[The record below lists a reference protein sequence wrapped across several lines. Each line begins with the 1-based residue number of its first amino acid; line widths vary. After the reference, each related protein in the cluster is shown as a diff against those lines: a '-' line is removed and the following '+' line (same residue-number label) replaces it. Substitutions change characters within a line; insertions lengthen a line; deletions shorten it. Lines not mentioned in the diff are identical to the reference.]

1 MSSITD
7 SNMALLRKREKEL
20 ECIYSIS
27 DLFDMHI
34 PLKSLL
40 KGIVRRIPSACSHS
54 ELAAARITLD
64 DEVYQTPEYED
75 TPWMMSI
82 DIFVHGKVRGCLD
95 VVYIEER
102 PPLDVGPF
110 LNEEKKLMDVIVSR
124 LGKVLER
131 RHVEEAL
138 LDSEKRY
145 RVIFE
150 SSPLGIFIDRN
161 GIITHCNRSF
171 LKIFGLSREDVIG
184 SEVTDF
190 VNDEKLEKVLF
201 RSDQEIM
208 PYYETEYTARLAG
221 RQVHLRSYYVPHRS
235 SRTTLEGGV
244 CLIADITRNK
254 QSEDALHQQKELLT
268 STFNALQDLIV
279 VVDKELN
286 VVTSNWKSDELISPE
301 KRKVHPHCYEC
312 FMHRDEPCDP
322 CHVKD
327 VFSTGEVAENE
338 YTSPVDGKTR
348 EYRVSPVFGKNND
361 IVMAVEHIRDITE
374 RKQTETALQQS
385 TEELASAYEELRSLD
400 RLKDEFLSNLR
411 HELNTPL
418 TTIRGYSELL
428 QEGTFG
434 PLNPEQENAVDK
446 VVNKSKRLH
455 SLLDSLLFAS
465 SSQGGRVKYNF
476 EKMLLSDSLQ
486 SAIGE
491 VSRNAKD
498 KSISLNF
505 DQPPEVL
512 LTKAD
517 ADYLPRVFVN
527 LIDNAIKFT
536 PREGKINLS
545 AFRENG
551 DVHAVIEDNGI
562 GIAEENLPKLFQK
575 FYQIDSSSTRNYGGN
590 GLGLYISKVIVEDH
604 GGKIWIESEE
614 GAGTRVHVTL
624 PAIDQN

>member
-1 MSSITD
+1 MSFI
-7 SNMALLRKREKEL
+7 NNEEVALLKKREKEL

-40 KGIVRRIPSACSHS
+40 KGIVNRIPSACSFS
-54 ELAAARITLD
+54 EVAAARITLD
-64 DEVYQTPEYED
+64 DETYQTANYVD
-75 TPWMMSI
+75 TPWKMSI
-82 DIFVHGKVRGCLD
+82 AINVHGKIRGCLEVIYLED
-95 VVYIEER
+95 HPICD
-102 PPLDVGPF
+102 LGPF
-110 LNEEKKLMDVIVSR
+110 LEEEEKLMDVIISR

-131 RHVEEAL
+131 RNVEEAL
-138 LDSEKRY
+138 LESEKRY

-150 SSPLGIFIDRN
+150 SSPLGIFIDKN
-161 GIITHCNRSF
+161 GVITHCNRSF
-171 LKIFGLSREDVIG
+171 LKIFGLPREDVIG
-184 SEVTDF
+184 AEITDF
-190 VNDEKLEKVLF
+190 VNDQRLEKVLF

-208 PYYETEYTARLAG
+208 PYYETEYSARIAG
-221 RQVHLRSYYVPHRS
+221 KPVHLRSYYVPHRS

-244 CLIADITRNK
+244 CLIADITESK
-254 QSEDALHQQKELLT
+254 QSEDALQQQKELLT

-279 VVDKELN
+279 VVDRELN
-286 VVTSNWKSDELISPE
+286 VVTSNWKSEKLVTPE
-301 KRKVHPHCYEC
+301 ERKFHPHCYEC

-322 CHVKD
+322 CHVKE
-327 VFSTGEVAENE
+327 VFSSGDVAETE

-348 EYRVSPVFGKNND
+348 EYRVFPVFGRNND

-374 RKQTETALQQS
+374 RKRTETALQRS
-385 TEELASAYEELRSLD
+385 TEELAKAYEELQSLD
-400 RLKDEFLSNLR
+400 KLKDEFLSNLR

-434 PLNPEQENAVDK
+434 PLNTEQEKAVNK

-465 SSQGGRVKYNF
+465 TSQGGRVKYNF
-476 EKMLLSDSLQ
+476 EKILVSDPVM
-486 SAIGE
+486 SAVGE
-491 VSRNAKD
+491 MSEHAKE

-505 DQPPEVL
+505 DPPSEVIF
-512 LTKAD
+512 TKAD

-536 PREGKINLS
+536 PREGTIKLET
-545 AFRENG
+545 FKENG
-551 DVHAVIEDNGI
+551 NVHAIVEDNGI
-562 GIAEENLPKLFQK
+562 GIAEDDLPHLFQK

-590 GLGLYISKVIVEDH
+590 GLGLYISKVIIEDH

-614 GAGTRVHVTL
+614 GVGTKVHVTL
-624 PAIDQN
+624 PAVDQ

>member
-1 MSSITD
+1 MSFI
-7 SNMALLRKREKEL
+7 NNHAMMLLEKREKEL

-40 KGIVRRIPSACSHS
+40 RGIVNRIPSACSCS
-54 ELAAARITLD
+54 EVAAARITLD
-64 DEVYQTPEYED
+64 DEIYQTTNYED
-75 TPWMMSI
+75 TPWKMSVEI
-82 DIFVHGKVRGCLD
+82 TVHGKVRGYLKL
-95 VVYIEER
+95 VYLKEH
-102 PPLDVGPF
+102 PVQDVGPF
-110 LNEEKKLMDVIVSR
+110 LKEEKKLMDAIVSR

-131 RHVEEAL
+131 RSVEDAL

-150 SSPLGIFIDRN
+150 SSPLGIFIDKN

-171 LKIFGLSREDVIG
+171 LKIFGLPREDIIG
-184 SEVTDF
+184 AEITDF

-208 PYYETEYTARLAG
+208 PYYETEYSVRIAG
-221 RQVHLRSYYVPHRS
+221 KPVYLRSYYVPHRS
-235 SRTTLEGGV
+235 SKTTLEGGV
-244 CLIADITRNK
+244 CLIADITKSK
-254 QSEDALHQQKELLT
+254 QSEDALQQQKELLT

-279 VVDKELN
+279 VVDRELN
-286 VVTSNWKSDELISPE
+286 VVTSNWKSEKFITPE
-301 KRKVHPHCYEC
+301 EREFHPHCYEC

-322 CHVKD
+322 CHVKE
-327 VFSTGEVAENE
+327 VFSTGNVTETE

-348 EYRVSPVFGKNND
+348 EYRVFPVLGKNND

-374 RKQTETALQQS
+374 RKSTETALQKS
-385 TEELASAYEELRSLD
+385 TEELARAYEELQSLD
-400 RLKDEFLSNLR
+400 KLKDEFLSNLR

-428 QEGTFG
+428 QEGMFG
-434 PLNPEQENAVDK
+434 QLNPEQENAINK

-465 SSQGGRVKYNF
+465 TSQGGRVKYNF
-476 EKMLLSDSLQ
+476 EKIMLSDSVL
-486 SAIGE
+486 SAMGE
-491 VSRNAKD
+491 MSEHAKE

-505 DQPPEVL
+505 NLPTDAI

-527 LIDNAIKFT
+527 LVENAIKFT
-536 PREGKINLS
+536 PREGTINLS

-551 DVHAVIEDNGI
+551 NLHAIVEDDGI
-562 GIAEENLPKLFQK
+562 GIAEHDLPDLFQK
-575 FYQIDSSSTRNYGGN
+575 FHQIDSSSTRNYGGN
-590 GLGLYISKVIVEDH
+590 GLGLYISKVIIEDH

-614 GAGTRVHVTL
+614 GVGTKVHVTL
-624 PAIDQN
+624 PAIDQ

>member
-1 MSSITD
+1 M
-7 SNMALLRKREKEL
+7 MLLEKREKEL

-40 KGIVRRIPSACSHS
+40 RGIVNRIPSACSCS
-54 ELAAARITLD
+54 EVAAARITLD
-64 DEVYQTPEYED
+64 DEIYQTTNYED
-75 TPWMMSI
+75 TPWKMSVEI
-82 DIFVHGKVRGCLD
+82 TVHGKVRGYLKL
-95 VVYIEER
+95 VYLKEH
-102 PPLDVGPF
+102 PVQDVGPF
-110 LNEEKKLMDVIVSR
+110 LKEEKKLMDAIVSR

-131 RHVEEAL
+131 RSVEDAL

-150 SSPLGIFIDRN
+150 SSPLGIFIDKN

-171 LKIFGLSREDVIG
+171 LKIFGLPREDIIG
-184 SEVTDF
+184 AEITDF

-208 PYYETEYTARLAG
+208 PYYETEYSVRIAG
-221 RQVHLRSYYVPHRS
+221 KPVYLRSYYVPHRS
-235 SRTTLEGGV
+235 SKTTLEGGV
-244 CLIADITRNK
+244 CLIADITKSK
-254 QSEDALHQQKELLT
+254 QSEDALQQQKELLT

-279 VVDKELN
+279 VVDRELN
-286 VVTSNWKSDELISPE
+286 VVTSNWKSEKFITPE
-301 KRKVHPHCYEC
+301 EREFHPHCYEC

-322 CHVKD
+322 CHVKE
-327 VFSTGEVAENE
+327 VFSTGNVTETE

-348 EYRVSPVFGKNND
+348 EYRVFPVLGKNND

-374 RKQTETALQQS
+374 RKSTETALQKS
-385 TEELASAYEELRSLD
+385 TEELARAYEELQSLD
-400 RLKDEFLSNLR
+400 KLKDEFLSNLR

-428 QEGTFG
+428 QEGMFG
-434 PLNPEQENAVDK
+434 QLNPEQENAINK

-465 SSQGGRVKYNF
+465 TSQGGRVKYNF
-476 EKMLLSDSLQ
+476 EKIMLSDSVL
-486 SAIGE
+486 SAMGE
-491 VSRNAKD
+491 MSEHAKE

-505 DQPPEVL
+505 NLPTDAI

-527 LIDNAIKFT
+527 LVENAIKFT
-536 PREGKINLS
+536 PREGTINLS

-551 DVHAVIEDNGI
+551 NLHAIVEDDGI
-562 GIAEENLPKLFQK
+562 GIAEHDLPDLFQK
-575 FYQIDSSSTRNYGGN
+575 FHQIDSSSTRNYGGN
-590 GLGLYISKVIVEDH
+590 GLGLYISKVIIEDH

-614 GAGTRVHVTL
+614 GVGTKVHVTL
-624 PAIDQN
+624 PAIDQ